1 MKIKSE
7 SEEFNKNHQSY
18 FSKIFDLFR
27 NNLNSNLDEKIRIF
41 PIDTGLGKST
51 IIRKFLRE
59 WKAKGFGSG
68 ESCILFLSTV
78 EEICRYI
85 EAIGFDRN
93 EVAVVTRNEEANSLG
108 SDNPN
113 QSRLV
118 LTTHAMLRFRTLKKS
133 FSKASEFYFQ
143 GKPRGLRIADEGLYR
158 AEHIHLGRDSLLQ
171 VIEPLRPYFPEWVEG
186 LEKFATHIHALKPNS
201 IIRFPNAFGKGRQ
214 YSSVEYG
221 GPKLMDKQK
230 QILQHIRAARGRQ
243 LRAVSGK
250 KYGITLIGMG
260 HPLPADIGPLFI
272 FDASARVVENYQLWA
287 DVDSNVEIMDSL
299 VRDYDNLLVCIWKTA
314 CGRDFLANPTNRD
327 KLLRP
332 IAKMLNADERK
343 TLLVGYMN
351 KGDFD
356 LFEELKSYLD
366 KPELLHFRHWGNHHG
381 TNEFRDIDR
390 LVVIGC
396 HLNRDTV
403 YQAMHMAATGAD
415 PDSAIGNEWTQMRQG
430 HLKGNL
436 LQAFSRGT
444 VRQGENGQCG
454 KCDVYFIAPP
464 NPSPETLVREAFPNC
479 RIEAW
484 EPVEK
489 ALTGHAKAI
498 VDAVGLLRAQGR
510 LGDVPKAEIRELA
523 GIASESGFANVLKKE
538 VIVAA
543 LAKFGVEV
551 AHKHFVFNPSADV
564 IPIKSHGE
572 QLMERRIERLIAA

>member
-7 SEEFNKNHQSY
+7 DEEFNKKHQSY
-18 FSKIFDLFR
+18 FSNIFDLFR
-27 NNLNSNLDEKIRIF
+27 KNLTSNPDEKIRVF

-51 IIRKFLRE
+51 RIQNFLRE
-59 WKAKGFGSG
+59 WKAKGFKNG

-85 EAIGFDRN
+85 EVIGFDRY
-93 EVAVVTRNEEANSLG
+93 EVAVVTKNEEANLLG
-108 SDNPN
+108 SNNPN
-113 QSRLV
+113 QSRII
-118 LTTHAMLRFRTLKKS
+118 LTTHAMLKSRTLKKS

-143 GKPRGLRIADEGLYR
+143 GKPRGLRIADEALYR

-186 LEKFATHIHALKPNS
+186 LERFASHIHALKPNS
-201 IIRFPNAFGKGRQ
+201 IIRFPDGFGKGRQ
-214 YSSVEYG
+214 YSFVEHG
-221 GPKLMDKQK
+221 GPHLTDKQ
-230 QILQHIRAARGRQ
+230 LETLRHIKAAKGRR
-243 LRAVSGK
+243 LKAVSGK

-260 HPLPADIGPLFI
+260 HPLPADIAPLFI

-287 DVDSNVEIMDSL
+287 DVDCNVEIMDPL
-299 VRDYDNLLVCIWKTA
+299 VRDYDNLLVHIWKTA

-332 IAKMLNADERK
+332 IAKMMNADERA

-351 KGDFD
+351 KGDCD

-415 PDSAIGNEWTQMRQG
+415 PESVIGNEWTQMRQG

-484 EPVEK
+484 EPVKK
-489 ALTGHAKAI
+489 ALTGQAKDI
-498 VDAVGLLRAQGR
+498 VDAVRQLRAQGR
-510 LGDVPKAEIRELA
+510 VGDVPKAEVRELA
-523 GIASESGFANVLKKE
+523 GIANDRSFANVLKRGD
-538 VIVAA
+538 VVAT
-543 LAKFGVEV
+543 LTKLGVKV
-551 AHKHFVFNPSADV
+551 AHKYFAFNPSAEV
-564 IPIKSHGE
+564 IPIKSYGE
-572 QLMERRIERLIAA
+572 QLIERRIERFIAG

>member
-7 SEEFNKNHQSY
+7 DEEFNKKHQSY
-18 FSKIFDLFR
+18 FSNIFDLFR
-27 NNLNSNLDEKIRIF
+27 KNLIQNIDKKIRVF

-51 IIRKFLRE
+51 RIQNFLRE
-59 WKAKGFGSG
+59 WKAKGFNNG

-85 EAIGFDRN
+85 EAIGFDRH
-93 EVAVVTRNEEANSLG
+93 EVAIVTRNEEANVLG
-108 SDNPN
+108 SDNHN

-118 LTTHAMLRFRTLKKS
+118 LTTHAMLRFRTSKKS
-133 FSKASEFYFQ
+133 FNKASEFYFQ
-143 GKPRGLRIADEGLYR
+143 GKPRGLRIADEALYG

-171 VIEPLRPYFPEWVEG
+171 VIEPLRPRFPEWVEA
-186 LEKFATHIHALKPNS
+186 LEKFANRLYKIEPGTT
-201 IIRFPNAFGKGRQ
+201 IRFPDRFGTGPQ
-214 YSSVEYG
+214 YSSVEHG
-221 GPKLMDKQK
+221 GPNLTDKQQK
-230 QILQHIRAARGRQ
+230 ILQHIRAARGRQ
-243 LRAVSGK
+243 LKAVSGK

-287 DVDSNVEIMDSL
+287 DVDPNVEIMDPL
-299 VRDYDNLLVCIWKTA
+299 VRDYDNLLVHIWKTA

-332 IAKMLNADERK
+332 IAKMMNADERA
-343 TLLVGYMN
+343 TLLVAYMN
-351 KGDFD
+351 KGDCD
-356 LFEELKSYLD
+356 LFEELKSHLD

-403 YQAMHMAATGAD
+403 YQAMHMAATRAD
-415 PDSAIGNEWTQMRQG
+415 PESVIGDEWTQMRQG

-484 EPVEK
+484 EPVQK
-489 ALTGHAKAI
+489 ALTGQAGAI
-498 VDAVGLLRAQGR
+498 VDAVRLLKAQER
-510 LGDVPKAEIRELA
+510 VGDVPKAEVRELA
-523 GIASESGFANVLKKE
+523 GIVNESSFANVLKKE
-538 VIVAA
+538 VVVAA
-543 LAKFGVEV
+543 LSKLGVEV
-551 AHKHFVFNPSADV
+551 AHKHFMFKDSADV

>member
-1 MKIKSE
+1 
-7 SEEFNKNHQSY
+7 
-18 FSKIFDLFR
+18 
-27 NNLNSNLDEKIRIF
+27 
-41 PIDTGLGKST
+41 
-51 IIRKFLRE
+51 
-59 WKAKGFGSG
+59 
-68 ESCILFLSTV
+68 
-78 EEICRYI
+78 
-85 EAIGFDRN
+85 
-93 EVAVVTRNEEANSLG
+93 
-108 SDNPN
+108 
-113 QSRLV
+113 
-118 LTTHAMLRFRTLKKS
+118 MLRFRTLKKS

-143 GKPRGLRIADEGLYR
+143 GKPRGLRIADEALYG

-186 LEKFATHIHALKPNS
+186 LERFISRLCRIESNTTIKFPAK
-201 IIRFPNAFGKGRQ
+201 FGKGRQ
-214 YSSVEYG
+214 YSSFEHG
-221 GPKLMDKQK
+221 GPNLTDKQ
-230 QILQHIRAARGRQ
+230 QQTLQLIKAAAGRR
-243 LRAVSGK
+243 LKAVSGK

-272 FDASARVVENYQLWA
+272 FDASARVVENYHLWA
-287 DVDSNVEIMDSL
+287 DVNPNVEIMDSL
-299 VRDYDNLLVCIWKTA
+299 FRDYDNLLVRIWKTA

-332 IAKMLNADERK
+332 IAKMMNADERE

-415 PDSAIGNEWTQMRQG
+415 PESVIGDEWTQMRQG

-454 KCDVYFIAPP
+454 KCDVYFIAPQ
-464 NPSPETLVREAFPNC
+464 NPSPETLVREAFPGC

-484 EPVEK
+484 ESVKK
-489 ALTGHAKAI
+489 ALTGQAKDI
-498 VDAVGLLRAQGR
+498 VDAVRQLKAQGR
-510 LGDVPKAEIRELA
+510 LGDVPKAEVRGLA
-523 GIASESGFANVLKKE
+523 GIANESSFANVLKKE
-538 VIVAA
+538 VVVAA
-543 LAKFGVEV
+543 LSKLGVEV
-551 AHKHFVFNPSADV
+551 AHKYFVFNPSADV

-572 QLMERRIERLIAA
+572 QLIERRIERLIAA

>member
-1 MKIKSE
+1 MKIYKE
-7 SEEFNKNHQSY
+7 HEEFKKKHELY
-18 FSKIFDLFR
+18 FSEIYDLFE
-27 NNLNSNLDEKIRIF
+27 NNMTPNLDEKVRVF

-51 IIRKFLRE
+51 RIQKFLRE
-59 WKAKGFGSG
+59 WKAKGFRVG

-78 EEICRYI
+78 EEINSYI
-85 EAIGFDRN
+85 NAIGFDRI
-93 EVAVVTRNEEANSLG
+93 EVAVVTKNEEANLLG
-108 SDNPN
+108 SNNPN
-113 QSRLV
+113 QSRLI
-118 LTTHAMLRFRTLKKS
+118 LTTHAMLKSRTFKKS

-143 GKPRGLRIADEGLYR
+143 GKPRGLRIADEGLYQ

-171 VIEPLRPYFPEWVEG
+171 VIEPLRPYFPEWVEA
-186 LEKFATHIHALKPNS
+186 LEKFADRLYNIEPGTT
-201 IIRFPNAFGKGRQ
+201 IRFPDRFGKGPQ
-214 YSSVEYG
+214 YYSVEHG
-221 GPKLMDKQK
+221 GPNLSDKHK

-250 KYGITLIGMG
+250 KYGITLIGKG

-287 DVDSNVEIMDSL
+287 DVDHNVEIMDSL
-299 VRDYDNLLVCIWKTA
+299 VRDYNNLLVHIWKTA

-327 KLLRP
+327 KLLRS
-332 IAKMLNADERK
+332 IAKMMNADERA
-343 TLLVGYMN
+343 TLLVGY
-351 KGDFD
+351 KDRGDFD
-356 LFEELKSYLD
+356 LFEELKFYLD

-415 PDSAIGNEWTQMRQG
+415 PESVIGNEWTQMRQG

-484 EPVEK
+484 EPVQK
-489 ALTGHAKAI
+489 ALTGQAKDI
-498 VDAVGLLRAQGR
+498 VDAVRQLKAQGR
-510 LGDVPKAEIRELA
+510 LGDVPKAEVRELA
-523 GIASESGFANVLKKE
+523 GIVKESSFANVLKRGD
-538 VIVAA
+538 VVAA
-543 LAKFGVEV
+543 LSKFGVDI
-551 AHKHFVFNPSADV
+551 AHKHFIFKPSADV

>member
-1 MKIKSE
+1 MKIKAE
-7 SEEFNKNHQSY
+7 SKEFNEKHKSY
-18 FSKIFDLFR
+18 FSNIFDLFR
-27 NNLNSNLDEKIRIF
+27 KNLIQNIDEKIRVF

-51 IIRKFLRE
+51 RIQNFLRE
-59 WKAKGFGSG
+59 WKAKGFQNG

-78 EEICRYI
+78 EEIHCYI
-85 EAIGFDRN
+85 KGIEFDRH
-93 EVAVVTRNEEANSLG
+93 EVAVVTKNEEANLLG
-108 SDNPN
+108 SNNPN
-113 QSRLV
+113 QSRLI
-118 LTTHAMLRFRTLKKS
+118 LTTHAMLKSRTLKKS

-143 GKPRGLRIADEGLYR
+143 GKPRGLRIADEALYR

-186 LEKFATHIHALKPNS
+186 LERFASHIHALKPNS
-201 IIRFPNAFGKGRQ
+201 IIRFPNGFGKGPQ
-214 YSSVEYG
+214 YSFVEYG
-221 GPKLMDKQK
+221 GRRLTDKQK
-230 QILQHIRAARGRQ
+230 KILQHIKAAQGRR
-243 LRAVSGK
+243 LKAVSGK

-287 DVDSNVEIMDSL
+287 DLNPNVEIIDSL
-299 VRDYDNLLVCIWKTA
+299 VRDYDNLLVHIWKTS

-332 IAKMLNADERK
+332 IAKMMNADERE

-390 LVVIGC
+390 LVVISC

-415 PDSAIGNEWTQMRQG
+415 PESVTGNEWTQMRQG

-454 KCDVYFIAPP
+454 KCDVYFIAPS
-464 NPSPETLVREAFPNC
+464 NPSPETLVREAFPGC

-484 EPVEK
+484 EPVQK
-489 ALTGHAKAI
+489 ALTGQAGAI
-498 VDAVGLLRAQGR
+498 VDAVRQLRARSQRGE
-510 LGDVPKAEIRELA
+510 VAKAEIREVA
-523 GIASESGFANVLKKE
+523 GITNERSFANVLNKE
-538 VIVAA
+538 VVLAA
-543 LAKFGVEV
+543 LSKLGVEV
-551 AHKHFVFNPSADV
+551 AHKHFIFKASADV